1 LLEAYIAEASQ
12 HPGYTFAWSI
22 NSRNEVHARAN
33 PVEWPHNCKLKV
45 ILSSLSCKNR
55 KRIPV
60 RHQRCDLSKV
70 NSIERRRKME
80 DNKKEIMGLHIE
92 VSSLPIHTID
102 KTLNKLLGTS
112 I

>member
-1 LLEAYIAEASQ
+1 
-12 HPGYTFAWSI
+12 
-22 NSRNEVHARAN
+22 
-33 PVEWPHNCKLKV
+33 
-45 ILSSLSCKNR
+45 
-55 KRIPV
+55 
-60 RHQRCDLSKV
+60 
-70 NSIERRRKME
+70 ME

>member
-12 HPGYTFAWSI
+12 HPRYTFTWSI
-22 NSRNEVHARAN
+22 NSRNKVHARAN
-33 PVEWPHNCKLKV
+33 PVERPHNCKLKV
-45 ILSSLSCKNR
+45 ILSSLSCENK

-60 RHQRCDLSKV
+60 QQQRCDLSKV
-70 NSIERRRKME
+70 NSIERRKME
-80 DNKKEIMGLHIE
+80 DNKKEIMGLHIG
-92 VSSLPIHTID
+92 VSCLPIHTID